1 MNLARVL
8 TRTAQLV
15 PDAAAVAVGESV
27 RWSYAG
33 LAERAASLAGFL
45 SGPLGCRRGDRVA
58 LVASNCPEYLEVL
71 FGCWHAGLVAVPVNC
86 KLHPKE
92 LAFIVEHSATRVA
105 FATPEHCSGLP
116 GSVRT
121 IEVGSA
127 EYQRGLACAPAGL
140 PAALSG
146 GDAAWLFYTSGT
158 TGRPKGATLTHA
170 NLLQM
175 SLAYAA
181 DIEHPRPGRTLL
193 HAAPMSH
200 GSGLYALPHIA
211 GGSLN
216 VIPESGGFEPAEV
229 VGLLECHPRV
239 SFFAA
244 PTMVTRLLADPS
256 LDRAELSQLE
266 TLIYGGAPMYLSD
279 TLEAI
284 ERLGP
289 RLYNLYGQGES
300 PMTIAGLPASVHA
313 DSGHPRFHERLA
325 SCGPARS
332 GVELRIVGEDDVA
345 LPTGEVGEIAVRSA
359 CTMAGYWQDPAAT
372 DRAIR
377 EGWLRTGDL
386 GALDED
392 GFLSLH
398 DRSKDLIISGGSNIY
413 PREVEETLVSDG
425 RVAECAVVGRPHP
438 DWGEEVVAF
447 VVPAADARIESADL
461 DALCLNNIA
470 RFKRPKQYCF
480 VESLPK
486 NHYGKVL
493 KTELRRRLGEPAKTN
508 S

>member
-1 MNLARVL
+1 
-8 TRTAQLV
+8 
-15 PDAAAVAVGESV
+15 
-27 RWSYAG
+27 
-33 LAERAASLAGFL
+33 
-45 SGPLGCRRGDRVA
+45 
-58 LVASNCPEYLEVL
+58 
-71 FGCWHAGLVAVPVNC
+71 
-86 KLHPKE
+86 
-92 LAFIVEHSATRVA
+92 
-105 FATPEHCSGLP
+105 
-116 GSVRT
+116 
-121 IEVGSA
+121 
-127 EYQRGLACAPAGL
+127 
-140 PAALSG
+140 
-146 GDAAWLFYTSGT
+146 
-158 TGRPKGATLTHA
+158 
-170 NLLQM
+170 
-175 SLAYAA
+175 
-181 DIEHPRPGRTLL
+181 
-193 HAAPMSH
+193 
-200 GSGLYALPHIA
+200 
-211 GGSLN
+211 
-216 VIPESGGFEPAEV
+216 
-229 VGLLECHPRV
+229 
-239 SFFAA
+239 
-244 PTMVTRLLADPS
+244 
-256 LDRAELSQLE
+256 
-266 TLIYGGAPMYLSD
+266 
-279 TLEAI
+279 
-284 ERLGP
+284 
-289 RLYNLYGQGES
+289 
-300 PMTIAGLPASVHA
+300 MTIAGLPGSVHA

-470 RFKRPKQYCF
+470 RFKRPKQYRF